1 MENETESNAPAAPN
15 AQASRDLVGSLQ
27 KGLGV
32 LEILANAPDGMTLT
46 EVANEAGLTRAG
58 ARRLL
63 LTLVASG
70 YARQEERRFL
80 LSARLLG
87 LARTWMGG
95 AALWHYAEPIMRRIS
110 ETLGESCSA
119 AVLEG
124 EEVVYVARVAGRRIV
139 SVALN
144 VGTRLPAYCTSMGR
158 ILLSDLDTAE
168 LTRFLAQAAISAKTE
183 RTMTDRAA
191 LTEAVVLAGA
201 RGYAIVDQELELGLR
216 SIAVPIR
223 DKTGRIAAAL
233 NVSTQSARF
242 TCAEMEQTI
251 LPLLQAGAREIE
263 DFLALQ

>member
-1 MENETESNAPAAPN
+1 MENKIVSNTAEG
-15 AQASRDLVGSLQ
+15 RDLVGSLQ

-32 LEILANAPDGMTLT
+32 LEILADAPDGMTLT
-46 EVANEAGLTRAG
+46 EVAKEAGLTRAG

-70 YARQEERRFL
+70 YARQEDRRFI

-95 AALWHYAEPIMRRIS
+95 ATLWRYAEPIMRRIS

-144 VGTRLPAYCTSMGR
+144 VGTRLPAFCTSMGR
-158 ILLSDLDTAE
+158 VLLSDLDAAE
-168 LTRFLAQAAISAKTE
+168 LTRFLAQASISAKTE
-183 RTMTDRAA
+183 RTLTDRAELA
-191 LTEAVVLAGA
+191 EAVAMAGA
-201 RGYAIVDQELELGLR
+201 SGYAIVDQELELGLR
-216 SIAVPIR
+216 SIAVPVR
-223 DKTGRIAAAL
+223 DMGGHIVAAL

-242 TCAEMEQTI
+242 TCAEMERTI

>member
-1 MENETESNAPAAPN
+1 MENETVSNTGEG
-15 AQASRDLVGSLQ
+15 RDIVGSLQ

-32 LEILANAPDGMTLT
+32 LEILAGAPDGMTLT
-46 EVANEAGLTRAG
+46 EVAKEAGLTRAG

-95 AALWHYAEPIMRRIS
+95 AALWRYAEPIMRRIS

-144 VGTRLPAYCTSMGR
+144 VGTRLPAYCTSMGQ
-158 ILLSDLDTAE
+158 ILLSDLDPPE
-168 LTRFLAQAAISAKTE
+168 LARFLAQASISAKTE
-183 RTMTDRAA
+183 RTLTDRAA
-191 LTEAVVLAGA
+191 LAKAVKMAGA

-216 SIAVPIR
+216 SIAVPVR
-223 DKTGRIAAAL
+223 DKSGRIAAAL

-242 TCAEMEQTI
+242 TCVEMEQTI
-251 LPLLQAGAREIE
+251 LPDLRAGAREIE